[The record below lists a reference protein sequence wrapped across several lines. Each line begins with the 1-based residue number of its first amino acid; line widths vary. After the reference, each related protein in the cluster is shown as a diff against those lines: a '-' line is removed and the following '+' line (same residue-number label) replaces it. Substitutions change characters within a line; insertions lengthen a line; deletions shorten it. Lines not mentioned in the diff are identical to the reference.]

1 MRFEYHHPVIPFTRI
16 ASTIVALSAWAGLVL
31 QFVDSLQLT
40 GNDAIAA
47 LWAMLMYFTILTN
60 LLVAVAF
67 TAVALGY
74 AVVPWVL
81 GGTMLSIVLVG
92 AIYALLLSDIPL
104 GNTSTAALANSL
116 VHRIT
121 PVLVV
126 LFWIACVPKGTLQW
140 HDAAYWAVYPFAYL
154 GYVLLRGYFTQRYPY
169 PFIHVAEIGWATTL
183 RNSTGIAIGFITA
196 SILLIGID
204 QLARRSH

>member
-1 MRFEYHHPVIPFTRI
+1 MIPYTRI
-16 ASTIVALSAWAGLVL
+16 VSTIVALSAWAGLVL

-74 AVVPWVL
+74 AVAPWVL

-92 AIYALLLSDIPL
+92 AIYALLLSDIPI
-104 GNTSTAALANSL
+104 GNTPTSALANNL

-126 LFWIACVPKGTLQW
+126 LFWIACIPKGTLQW
-140 HDAAYWAVYPFAYL
+140 HDAIYWAAYPIAYL
-154 GYVLLRGYFTQRYPY
+154 GYILLRGHFSQHYPY

-183 RNSTGIAIGFITA
+183 RNSAGIAIAFITT
-196 SILLIGID
+196 SIILIGID